1 MAFGN
6 LTPIEKRNEYYA
18 TIQLGKDVKTQTEII
33 RQSTKAMIVN
43 KTHSLNEIIASQEGI
58 QEEGGFD
65 KLSYSVE
72 EVSEGIQ
79 GLKAAFE
86 FGISE
91 VVWQIEQNREVLQNI
106 LDVLMAPLDTQAK
119 ELRRR
124 AEDSYANGWFDD
136 ALEDFLESEKKNKYD
151 FSVHISLG
159 MIYLFQMVNKIKAYE
174 SFEKAVKYARPK
186 SKYHASLALL
196 YLALIKRDL
205 NQIEKAEKLTAEAI
219 QLTPDFAEAL
229 YQNAQYNGKLKKVDR
244 CIRSL
249 TAAIKADKMYCI
261 KADKDEMF
269 DSVRSHVNKLFLKL
283 KNEVLRECNTILNK
297 YDLPLQKIHAFNYPE
312 CRIRS
317 FKSGINQIQKMIKH
331 NSYFDALTAK
341 RKLVAIPSN
350 GMEYLRSCKIIL
362 ENYLQEI
369 NDEIKWENQ
378 KISEKEDER
387 RLENMEPPPTIFMI
401 GPALVV
407 YLISIIFMRFSF
419 IGFIKAF
426 VYAFFFCMAWI
437 FIAFPIRQKVLK
449 SSDLPIDTSIVD
461 NKLLRKKK
469 IEICMNKLSTL
480 SFPQI

>member
-65 KLSYSVE
+65 KLSYGVE

-159 MIYLFQMVNKIKAYE
+159 MIYLFQMGNKKKAYE
-174 SFEKAVKYARPK
+174 SF
-186 SKYHASLALL
+186 
-196 YLALIKRDL
+196 
-205 NQIEKAEKLTAEAI
+205 
-219 QLTPDFAEAL
+219 
-229 YQNAQYNGKLKKVDR
+229 
-244 CIRSL
+244 
-249 TAAIKADKMYCI
+249 
-261 KADKDEMF
+261 
-269 DSVRSHVNKLFLKL
+269 
-283 KNEVLRECNTILNK
+283 
-297 YDLPLQKIHAFNYPE
+297 
-312 CRIRS
+312 
-317 FKSGINQIQKMIKH
+317 
-331 NSYFDALTAK
+331 
-341 RKLVAIPSN
+341 
-350 GMEYLRSCKIIL
+350 
-362 ENYLQEI
+362 
-369 NDEIKWENQ
+369 
-378 KISEKEDER
+378 
-387 RLENMEPPPTIFMI
+387 
-401 GPALVV
+401 
-407 YLISIIFMRFSF
+407 
-419 IGFIKAF
+419 
-426 VYAFFFCMAWI
+426 
-437 FIAFPIRQKVLK
+437 
-449 SSDLPIDTSIVD
+449 
-461 NKLLRKKK
+461 
-469 IEICMNKLSTL
+469 
-480 SFPQI
+480 